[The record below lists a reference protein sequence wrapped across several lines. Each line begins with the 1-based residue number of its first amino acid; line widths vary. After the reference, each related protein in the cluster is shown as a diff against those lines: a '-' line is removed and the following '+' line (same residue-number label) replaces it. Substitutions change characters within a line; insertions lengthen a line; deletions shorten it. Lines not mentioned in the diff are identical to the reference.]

1 MFEAV
6 VAAASAMVA
15 IQQQKLSQRGREL
28 CTDGCN
34 YYYSAPVP
42 AEKRSDACGGCGS
55 REILIHNGQRI
66 CPYCRGSR
74 E

>member
-1 MFEAV
+1 MGYVPPPLCELAYGSV
-6 VAAASAMVA
+6 
-15 IQQQKLSQRGREL
+15 L
-28 CTDGCN
+28 CTDGETV
-34 YYYSAPVP
+34 YWADPPKTDKPRAS
-42 AEKRSDACGGCGS
+42 ETCGGCGS